1 MNLHQIVS
9 SAVGAVNPSQIV
21 GIRISIGAV
30 AGADGVSLPAYAAPG
45 SITASIGGTFTAS
58 IPDPVN
64 NPTTL
69 NVAAVLTGS
78 LQVGDVV
85 SGTDGTNTLPAG
97 VSVLSQLT
105 GVAGGAGTYQLSL
118 PGTLN
123 SCTVTSVSDVL
134 NVLAIAGGVPQAGQT
149 LTDSGALLAG
159 TMITGQISGVAGGLG
174 LYSLSQ
180 VQTVA
185 SETMATA
192 VSVLAQ
198 IQPLSTSDIRHM
210 DALNIQGKHL
220 AMYANLDLNGG
231 VRVVLKGGDLVTLP
245 DGSVWLVTEGTEQFY
260 SSAGWS
266 KVILTLQDGS

>member
-85 SGTDGTNTLPAG
+85 SGTDGTNTLPTG
-97 VSVLSQLT
+97 VSVLSQMT
-105 GVAGGAGTYQLSL
+105 GVAGGTGTYQLSL

-123 SCTVTSVSDVL
+123 ICTVTSVSDVL
-134 NVLAIAGGVPQAGQT
+134 NVSAIAGGVPQAGQT
-149 LTDSGALLAG
+149 LIDSGALLAG

-245 DGSVWLVTEGTEQFY
+245 DGSVWLVTEGAEQFY